1 MKLNAKILSLSLIP
15 VILLGV
21 SMFLV
26 AADRIANGI
35 YDEAY
40 LGMHATTLAVRDIFE
55 IGYEGAYRLDEKGD
69 LWKGEELNISQSIDI
84 VDHIKENTGLDV
96 TIFWN
101 DTRVLTS
108 ITDENGNRQVGTKA
122 SEEVAQSVLAEGNS
136 YQNRH
141 VEQACGN
148 IGKRICCIL
157 CPLLSRWDG
166 GCGRDDFSGYTAGF
180 CFSDY

>member
-1 MKLNAKILSLSLIP
+1 MKLKAKILSLSLIP

-108 ITDENGNRQVGTKA
+108 FEFPHFF
-122 SEEVAQSVLAEGNS
+122 E
-136 YQNRH
+136 
-141 VEQACGN
+141 
-148 IGKRICCIL
+148 
-157 CPLLSRWDG
+157 
-166 GCGRDDFSGYTAGF
+166 
-180 CFSDY
+180 